1 MNKWREVK
9 LGEVCSVSG
18 GKRLPKGKFVTKEKT
33 NYPYLRI
40 TDLDNNGKVDLKSIN
55 YITEEIYEKIKKY
68 TISKEDLFITIA
80 GTIGLTGK
88 IPKAIDGCNLT
99 ENCARLIINKEK
111 VNQNYL
117 LYFLRLNESRELFVS
132 YSSGSSQP
140 KLALKSIRNTKIRIP
155 DLETQEKI
163 ADVLSTYD
171 ELIENN
177 NRRIEILEKMAEEIY
192 KEWFVR
198 MRFPGHENTKFEKEI
213 PEGWE
218 VKRIRDLGEVVTGK
232 TPSTQV
238 PEYYGSEI
246 MFIKTPDMNGNIFTS
261 STEIYL
267 SEEGSNSQS
276 NKLIP
281 ENSIMVSCIGTGG
294 VVSVNI
300 EPAHTNQQ
308 INSIILKDLK
318 TREWAYFTL
327 GSMKQTIELFGATG
341 ATMTNLSKGKF
352 EGLKLLHPDE
362 QVINEFNN
370 ITNNIFNK
378 IKHLILSNQNLI
390 KQRDLLLPR
399 LMNGTIEVK

>member
-1 MNKWREVK
+1 MNKWREVR
-9 LGEVCSVSG
+9 LGEVADVNMGQS
-18 GKRLPKGKFVTKEKT
+18 PKSIYYNNLGEGTKFLQGNRTFGRMYPTFDTYTTKVTKLVSKGDILFT
-33 NYPYLRI
+33 VRAPVGNMNI
-40 TDLDNNGKVDLKSIN
+40 ANDNLCIGRG
-55 YITEEIYEKIKKY
+55 
-68 TISKEDLFITIA
+68 IA
-80 GTIGLTGK
+80 GIRGK
-88 IPKAIDGCNLT
+88 
-99 ENCARLIINKEK
+99 ENHKFLYYSLIYNNELLKTAENGTTYGSVNKSDLENFK
-111 VNQNYL
+111 
-117 LYFLRLNESRELFVS
+117 FL
-132 YSSGSSQP
+132 
-140 KLALKSIRNTKIRIP
+140 IP

-198 MRFPGHENTKFEKEI
+198 MRFPGHENIKFEKGI
-213 PEGWE
+213 PEGW
-218 VKRIRDLGEVVTGK
+218 KIRKVGDLGEIVTGK

-246 MFIKTPDMNGNIFTS
+246 MFIKTSDMNGNMFTS

-281 ENSIMVSCIGTGG
+281 RNSIMVSCIGTGG
-294 VVSVNI
+294 VVSINI

-318 TREWAYFTL
+318 TREWAYLTL
-327 GSMKQTIELFGATG
+327 KSMKQTIELFGATG

-352 EGLKLLHPDE
+352 ERLKLLYPDE
-362 QVINEFNN
+362 KIINEFNN

-378 IKHLILSNQNLI
+378 IEYLILLNQNLI